1 MKCVFF
7 GHKYLQIYK
16 GPMNTWNTVSSSK
29 MFFFPCFFCVH
40 LLLAFPSQSKE
51 VQSFDSQLKKKK
63 KTYGKEWERKVFNW
77 LQNAKQVEK
86 NNKEMID
93 FLLCFFEHY
102 FKKYFFIK
110 FQKLKSRNRQKKPH
124 AIISQS

>member
-29 MFFFPCFFCVH
+29 MFFFPCFFCGH

-63 KTYGKEWERKVFNW
+63 RHM
-77 LQNAKQVEK
+77 EK
-86 NNKEMID
+86 NEREKCLTDYRMPNKWKRIIKKWLIFFA
-93 FLLCFFEHY
+93 FLNTIL
-102 FKKYFFIK
+102 
-110 FQKLKSRNRQKKPH
+110 RN
-124 AIISQS
+124 ISL